1 MKRKILT
8 IVAYAALVA
17 VVLLLSQCEQS
28 VTLTTV
34 KRDAQYI
41 NELALRVESEE
52 ELKHVEKLAR
62 QYEIGYQ
69 RMYNG
74 AKALE
79 FKRLTNEALR
89 EAGYICDEI
98 HAENERVAALCNT
111 FYGSLEDLDAAWSH
125 DVSSKERDLA
135 LIESNNTQI
144 KGINEQI
151 AGVVS
156 ESDKLY
162 DLIIEKNYPE
172 DLLAQHGALKD
183 KILAFEAQIA
193 EIENNNH
200 IIRLAYKLHN
210 IEFETPAVE
219 AVIEAEETEVV
230 ETEMTTETAE
240 ETSETEAIEVTEVTE
255 E

>member
-8 IVAYAALVA
+8 ILAYTALVA
-17 VVLLLSQCEQS
+17 VVLLMSQCEQG

-62 QYEIGYQ
+62 KYEIGYKNA
-69 RMYNG
+69 YNG

-89 EAGYICDEI
+89 EAGYICDDI
-98 HAENERVAALCNT
+98 HAENERIATMRNT
-111 FYGSLEDLDAAWSH
+111 LYTSLEDLDAAWSH
-125 DVSSKERDLA
+125 NISSKENDLA
-135 LIESNNTQI
+135 QIESNNAR
-144 KGINEQI
+144 I
-151 AGVVS
+151 AEIQAEIEGVVS

-193 EIENNNH
+193 KIENDNR

-210 IEFETPAVE
+210 LELETPAVE
-219 AVIEAEETEVV
+219 EVLEAEETEVV
-230 ETEMTTETAE
+230 ETEMTTETTEEITEAEVAE
-240 ETSETEAIEVTEVTE
+240 E
-255 E
+255 

>member
-8 IVAYAALVA
+8 ILAYTALVA
-17 VVLLLSQCEQS
+17 VVLFMSQCEQG
-28 VTLTTV
+28 VTLTSV

-62 QYEIGYQ
+62 KYEIGYKNA
-69 RMYNG
+69 YNG

-89 EAGYICDEI
+89 EAGYICDDI
-98 HAENERVAALCNT
+98 HAENERIAAMRNT
-111 FYGSLEDLDAAWSH
+111 LYTSLEDLDAAWSH
-125 DVSSKERDLA
+125 NISSKENDLA
-135 LIESNNTQI
+135 QIESNNAR
-144 KGINEQI
+144 I
-151 AGVVS
+151 AEIQAEIEGVVS

-193 EIENNNH
+193 EIENDNR

-210 IEFETPAVE
+210 LELETPAVE
-219 AVIEAEETEVV
+219 EVIEAEETEVV
-230 ETEMTTETAE
+230 ETEMVTETTEEIAEAEVAE
-240 ETSETEAIEVTEVTE
+240 E
-255 E
+255 

>member
-8 IVAYAALVA
+8 ILAYTALVA
-17 VVLLLSQCEQS
+17 VVLFMSQCEQG

-62 QYEIGYQ
+62 KYEIGYKNA
-69 RMYNG
+69 YNG

-89 EAGYICDEI
+89 EAGYICDDI
-98 HAENERVAALCNT
+98 HAENERIATMRNT
-111 FYGSLEDLDAAWSH
+111 LYTSLEDLDAAWSH
-125 DVSSKERDLA
+125 NISSKENDLA
-135 LIESNNTQI
+135 QIESNNAR
-144 KGINEQI
+144 I
-151 AGVVS
+151 AEIQAEIEGVVS

-172 DLLAQHGALKD
+172 DLLAQHAELKS
-183 KILAFEAQIA
+183 KIVDFEAQIA
-193 EIENNNH
+193 EIENDSR

-210 IEFETPAVE
+210 LELEAPAVE
-219 AVIEAEETEVV
+219 EVIEAEETEMV
-230 ETEMTTETAE
+230 ETEMTTETTEEITEAEVAE
-240 ETSETEAIEVTEVTE
+240 E
-255 E
+255 

>member
-8 IVAYAALVA
+8 ILAYTALVA
-17 VVLLLSQCEQS
+17 VVLLMSQCEQG

-89 EAGYICDEI
+89 EAGYICDAI
-98 HAENERVAALCNT
+98 HAENERIATMRNT
-111 FYGSLEDLDAAWSH
+111 LYTSLEDLDAAWSH
-125 DVSSKERDLA
+125 NISSKENDLA
-135 LIESNNTQI
+135 QIESNNAR
-144 KGINEQI
+144 I
-151 AGVVS
+151 AEIQAEIEGVVS

-193 EIENNNH
+193 EIENDNR
-200 IIRLAYKLHN
+200 IICLAYKLHN
-210 IEFETPAVE
+210 LELETPAVE
-219 AVIEAEETEVV
+219 EVLEAEETEVV
-230 ETEMTTETAE
+230 VTEMTTETTEEITEVAE
-240 ETSETEAIEVTEVTE
+240 E
-255 E
+255 

>member
-1 MKRKILT
+1 M
-8 IVAYAALVA
+8 
-17 VVLLLSQCEQS
+17 SQCEHS

-34 KRDAQYI
+34 KRDARHI
-41 NELALRVESEE
+41 IELAERIESEE

-79 FKRLTNEALR
+79 FKRLTNDALR
-89 EAGYICDEI
+89 NAGDVCNQI
-98 HAENERVAALCNT
+98 HAENERIAAMRNT
-111 FYGSLEDLDAAWSH
+111 LYTSLEDLDAAWSH
-125 DVSSKERDLA
+125 NISSKENDLA
-135 LIESNNTQI
+135 QIESNNAR
-144 KGINEQI
+144 I
-151 AGVVS
+151 AEIQAEIEGVVS

-193 EIENNNH
+193 KIENDNR

-210 IEFETPAVE
+210 LELEAPAVE
-219 AVIEAEETEVV
+219 EVIEAEETEVV
-230 ETEMTTETAE
+230 ETEMTTETTEEITEAEVAE
-240 ETSETEAIEVTEVTE
+240 E
-255 E
+255 

>member
-8 IVAYAALVA
+8 ILAYTALVA
-17 VVLLLSQCEQS
+17 VVLFMSQCEQG
-28 VTLTTV
+28 VTLTSV

-62 QYEIGYQ
+62 KYEIGYKNA
-69 RMYNG
+69 YNG

-89 EAGYICDEI
+89 EAGYICDDI
-98 HAENERVAALCNT
+98 HAENERIATMRNT
-111 FYGSLEDLDAAWSH
+111 LYTSLEDLDAAWSH
-125 DVSSKERDLA
+125 NISSKENDLA
-135 LIESNNTQI
+135 QIESNNAR
-144 KGINEQI
+144 I
-151 AGVVS
+151 AEIQAEIEGVVS

-193 EIENNNH
+193 EIENDNR

-210 IEFETPAVE
+210 LELEAPAVE
-219 AVIEAEETEVV
+219 EVIEAEETEVV
-230 ETEMTTETAE
+230 ETEMTTETTEEITEAEVAE
-240 ETSETEAIEVTEVTE
+240 E
-255 E
+255 

>member
-8 IVAYAALVA
+8 ILAYTALVA
-17 VVLLLSQCEQS
+17 VVLLMSQCEQG

-62 QYEIGYQ
+62 KYEIGYKNA
-69 RMYNG
+69 YNG

-89 EAGYICDEI
+89 EAGYICDDI
-98 HAENERVAALCNT
+98 HAENERIAAMRNT
-111 FYGSLEDLDAAWSH
+111 LYTSLEDLDAAWSH
-125 DVSSKERDLA
+125 NISSKENDLA
-135 LIESNNTQI
+135 QIESNNAR
-144 KGINEQI
+144 I
-151 AGVVS
+151 AEIQAEIEGVVS

-162 DLIIEKNYPE
+162 DLIIEKCYPE
-172 DLLAQHGALKD
+172 DLLAEHDVLKEQ
-183 KILAFEAQIA
+183 IVGLEAQIA
-193 EIENNNH
+193 KINDANR

-210 IEFETPAVE
+210 LELETPVVE
-219 AVIEAEETEVV
+219 EVV
-230 ETEMTTETAE
+230 ETEV
-240 ETSETEAIEVTEVTE
+240 TEAETEVTE
-255 E
+255 TTETTEE

>member
-89 EAGYICDEI
+89 NAGEVCNQI
-98 HAENERVAALCNT
+98 HAENERIAAMRNT
-111 FYGSLEDLDAAWSH
+111 FHSSLQDLEAAWGHDTSSLENDIAA
-125 DVSSKERDLA
+125 
-135 LIESNNTQI
+135 IEQN
-144 KGINEQI
+144 NEQI
-151 AGVVS
+151 GKIEADIESVKRES
-156 ESDKLY
+156 EKLY

-172 DLLAQHGALKD
+172 DLLNEHSELNN
-183 KILAFEAQIA
+183 KIVEMEA
-193 EIENNNH
+193 EIGKIEHQNH
-200 IIRLAYKLHN
+200 IIRLAYKLHGV
-210 IEFETPAVE
+210 EFPVDESEEPTEEPTEEIVE
-219 AVIEAEETEVV
+219 EVV
-230 ETEMTTETAE
+230 EEVVEVSTE
-240 ETSETEAIEVTEVTE
+240 EVTE
-255 E
+255 

>member
-8 IVAYAALVA
+8 ILAYTALVA
-17 VVLLLSQCEQS
+17 VVLLMSQCEQG

-62 QYEIGYQ
+62 KYEMGYKNA
-69 RMYNG
+69 YNG

-89 EAGYICDEI
+89 EAGYICDDI
-98 HAENERVAALCNT
+98 HAENERIATMRNT
-111 FYGSLEDLDAAWSH
+111 LYTSLEDLDAAWSH
-125 DVSSKERDLA
+125 NISSKENDLA
-135 LIESNNTQI
+135 QIESNNAR
-144 KGINEQI
+144 I
-151 AGVVS
+151 AEIQAEIEGVVS

-162 DLIIEKNYPE
+162 DLIIEKCFPE
-172 DLLAQHGALKD
+172 DLLAQHAELKS
-183 KILAFEAQIA
+183 KIVDFEAQIA
-193 EIENNNH
+193 KIENDNR

-210 IEFETPAVE
+210 LELEAPAVE
-219 AVIEAEETEVV
+219 EVLEAEETEVA
-230 ETEMTTETAE
+230 ETEMTTETTEEITEAEVAE
-240 ETSETEAIEVTEVTE
+240 E
-255 E
+255 